1 MAIIGIWI
9 NCPDEGVAET
19 IAEHLID
26 RRLAASANLYP
37 PVRSLYRWQGAVE
50 RKSETPLLVKT
61 RADLFGAVESAVR
74 AFHPHE
80 TPSVTGVDIAHVDA
94 GYRDW
99 VFAETGGTGG

>member
-9 NCPDEGVAET
+9 NCPDAAVADA
-19 IAEHLID
+19 IAEHLVE

-37 PVRSLYRWQGAVE
+37 PVRSVYRWKGAVE
-50 RKSETPLLVKT
+50 RRSETPLLVKT
-61 RADLFGAVESAVR
+61 RADLFNTVEVAVR
-74 AFHPHE
+74 ELHPHE

-99 VFAETGGTGG
+99 VFTETGDTGE